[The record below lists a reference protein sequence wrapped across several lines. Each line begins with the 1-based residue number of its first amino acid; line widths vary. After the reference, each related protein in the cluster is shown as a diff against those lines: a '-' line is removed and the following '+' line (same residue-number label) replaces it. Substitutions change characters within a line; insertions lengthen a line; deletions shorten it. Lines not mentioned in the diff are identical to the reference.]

1 MPNDVKRTLIPL
13 LFLSPAMIRPA
24 FFNSLR
30 FQRTVDRGMLN
41 SLESFLIRRLRVL
54 FSPFFSAIAIRR
66 ERCLF
71 VSRFF
76 IKSSMHSLISHSEH
90 GLAVYLV
97 IPPFFKGMIPPQIYH
112 SLYLY

>member
-24 FFNSLR
+24 FFNSFR
-30 FQRTVDRGMLN
+30 FQRTVERGMLN
-41 SLESFLIRRLRVL
+41 SEESFLIRRLRVL
-54 FSPFFSAIAIRR
+54 FSPFFSATASKR
-66 ERCLF
+66 ERCFL

-76 IKSSMHSLISHSEH
+76 TKSSMHSLISQSEH

-97 IPPFFKGMIPPQIYH
+97 IPPFFKGTIPPQVYH
-112 SLYLY
+112 SLNLC